1 MRARTLAIALL
12 ASLPAFAA
20 CDTTTGPLRLGVAGT
35 IPGIS
40 DTLNVA
46 RIRFVNA
53 TATTVFDV
61 AQGGVIDTGN
71 GSLRFGM
78 SSRCVTVVAS
88 SPILDVR
95 QTGTSVTFPG
105 FNLTLQGA
113 GRYTIIA
120 FTDVTG
126 ATQFITLF
134 NNVFVPLNGQ
144 IGFSRV
150 QRRLH
155 RDRVRRVGH
164 RAERSTH
171 DDDPVAAA
179 VLGGVNSGFVG
190 VDVTTVKQ
198 IRITTANSTT
208 VVLDLGNVT
217 FVPDVNTILVIA
229 PPLPGSNIDPRVS
242 RRGLLGQHHR
252 SRARRS
258 RAGSR
263 SSRPVR
269 ESQRY
274 GFTFS
279 TLRRFASMGSSSNA
293 MRRSS
298 RTQRTNVSRSAP
310 AGSSRSSA

>member
-1 MRARTLAIALL
+1 MRARIPAIALL
-12 ASLPAFAA
+12 ASLPVFAG
-20 CDTTTGPLRLGVAGT
+20 CDTNTGPLRLGVAGT
-35 IPGIS
+35 VPVVN

-53 TATTVFDV
+53 TTTTVFDV
-61 AQGGVIDTGN
+61 TQGGVIDTGN
-71 GSLRFGM
+71 GSLRFGQ

-120 FTDVTG
+120 FTDATG

-134 NNVFVPLNGQ
+134 NNVFVPLAGQ
-144 IGFSRV
+144 IGFSV
-150 QRRLH
+150 FNAVSNGIAYDVYVTAPGVPLT
-155 RDRVRRVGH
+155 
-164 RAERSTH
+164 STT
-171 DDDPVAAA
+171 PVAAA

-198 IRITTANSTT
+198 IRITRANSTT

-229 PPLPGSNIDPRVS
+229 PPL
-242 RRGLLGQHHR
+242 
-252 SRARRS
+252 
-258 RAGSR
+258 AG
-263 SSRPVR
+263 
-269 ESQRY
+269 
-274 GFTFS
+274 TN
-279 TLRRFASMGSSSNA
+279 TLRAFL
-293 MRRSS
+293 
-298 RTQRTNVSRSAP
+298 V
-310 AGSSRSSA
+310 AGC

>member
-1 MRARTLAIALL
+1 MRTRTIAIALL
-12 ASLPAFAA
+12 ASISAFSA
-20 CDTTTGPLRLGVAGT
+20 CDTNTGPLRLGVAGA
-35 IPGIS
+35 IPGVS

-61 AQGGVIDTGN
+61 TQGGVIDTGN
-71 GSLRFGM
+71 GSLGFGM

-134 NNVFVPLNGQ
+134 NNVFIPRSGQ
-144 IGFSRV
+144 IGFSV
-150 QRRLH
+150 FNA
-155 RDRVRRVGH
+155 V
-164 RAERSTH
+164 STGIAY
-171 DDDPVAAA
+171 DVFVTAPNVPLTTTTPVAAA
-179 VLGGVNSGFVG
+179 VLGGVNSGFIG

-208 VVLDLGNVT
+208 VVLDLGTVT

-229 PPLPGSNIDPRVS
+229 PPLSGSNVV
-242 RRGLLGQHHR
+242 
-252 SRARRS
+252 RAFLV
-258 RAGSR
+258 AGC
-263 SSRPVR
+263 
-269 ESQRY
+269 
-274 GFTFS
+274 
-279 TLRRFASMGSSSNA
+279 
-293 MRRSS
+293 
-298 RTQRTNVSRSAP
+298 
-310 AGSSRSSA
+310 